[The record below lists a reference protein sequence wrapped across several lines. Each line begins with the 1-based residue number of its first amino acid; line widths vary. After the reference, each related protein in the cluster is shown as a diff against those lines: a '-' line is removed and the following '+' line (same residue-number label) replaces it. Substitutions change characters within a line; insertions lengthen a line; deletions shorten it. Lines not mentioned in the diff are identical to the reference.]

1 MTAHYVRV
9 PRLLE
14 ILKIARGDGTYLKT
28 LEKLMK
34 YDLLILDD
42 WGLSRYRGE
51 MQNALLEVLDDRVGR
66 RSVLVTTQL
75 PVKKWHDLF
84 DEPTVADAILDRLL
98 GPSIQIKMKGDSLR

>member
-1 MTAHYVRV
+1 MGS
-9 PRLLE
+9 
-14 ILKIARGDGTYLKT
+14 RGGSFFQWWVAQFLSVGNI
-28 LEKLMK
+28 
-34 YDLLILDD
+34 ILDD

-75 PVKKWHDLF
+75 PIDKWHDLF

-98 GPSIQIKMKGDSLR
+98 GKSIQIKMKGDSLR